1 MRFPLTSRIAGRH
14 TWDRMSV
21 NFLFIPGVMALGA
34 ILLAWLMY
42 WWDGQIPNEVLYTS
56 RFIISGSPS
65 ELRHASADNASI
77 LLHRLQ
83 TINAIGVDTKSPEA
97 LQILLHHVT
106 LIQVESET
114 GSLVEGDR
122 QSIRR
127 SGEDLHLK
135 FKSVV

>member
-1 MRFPLTSRIAGRH
+1 MSRIAGRH

-34 ILLAWLMY
+34 RLLAWLMY
-42 WWDGQIPNEVLYTS
+42 WWDGQIPNEVLNTS
-56 RFIISGSPS
+56 RFIISGRPS

-77 LLHRLQ
+77 FLHRPQ
-83 TINAIGVDTKSPEA
+83 TINVTGDDTKSPEA
-97 LQILLHHVT
+97 RQMLLHQVT

-127 SGEDLHLK
+127 SSEDLHLK
-135 FKSVV
+135 LKSGV

>member
-1 MRFPLTSRIAGRH
+1 MSGIAGPH
-14 TWDRMSV
+14 TWDQMKV

-42 WWDGQIPNEVLYTS
+42 WWDGQIPNEVLNTS

-77 LLHRLQ
+77 LLRMLQ
-83 TINAIGVDTKSPEA
+83 TINVIGDDTKSPEA
-97 LQILLHHVT
+97 RQMLLHHVT

-127 SGEDLHLK
+127 SGEDLQLK
-135 FKSVV
+135 LKSVV